1 MSRRRNKNSLRN
13 DGFAEAFL
21 ANGARQY
28 TLNNSFF
35 NEGQLLDHST
45 LQKLWRNKLAQN
57 ISSLP
62 AEEALKNGYYIEG
75 DEEDNKILQ
84 YLDVLGTDAKLKEAM
99 VWARHFGRSCIL
111 MLIDDGGSVEDPVNY
126 ERAELKGLEVYD
138 KQCILE
144 DFSGYLLNDDPN
156 DINFSKP
163 EWYQITP
170 PLTGKTLYVHHS
182 RLLLF
187 DGELLPT
194 YDRIAIGGGG
204 MSVLDGIVKA
214 IYRCD
219 TAQSTGLNAL
229 ERLST
234 SLLKFEG
241 LGNMLSTPNG
251 TTEVQK
257 RLNLVD
263 WAKNILNT
271 IAIDGKDEYQVFNI
285 PLTGVPNLLD
295 SFGLYVAALARIP
308 FTKLFG
314 RSPSGLNSTGDGDME
329 NYYSDVRGKEQQ
341 GRLKPQLEKL
351 IKTVQLCKYGP
362 TGGKELEDWTIK
374 FNPLWIPTDKE
385 VAETEKLKSDKNK
398 ADIEAICMAVDRQL
412 LDETEAREYLK
423 NNFKYPIKKTSLDLI
438 DGDEDDNE

>member
-1 MSRRRNKNSLRN
+1 MSRKRNRSNVRN

-21 ANGARQY
+21 GNGARQY

-35 NEGQLLDHST
+35 NEGPLLDYSI

-75 DEEDNKILQ
+75 DEEENKILQ
-84 YLDVLGTDAKLKEAM
+84 HLDTLGTDAKLKEALT
-99 VWARHFGRSCIL
+99 WARHFGRSCIL
-111 MLIDDGGSVEDPVNY
+111 MLIDDGRSVEEPVNF
-126 ERAELKGLEVYD
+126 ERASLRGLEVYD
-138 KQCILE
+138 KQCIVE
-144 DFSGYLLNDDPN
+144 DFSGYLINDDPS
-156 DINFSKP
+156 DLNFSRP

-170 PLTGKTLYVHHS
+170 PLSGRTLFVHHS

-187 DGELLPT
+187 DGELLPV
-194 YDRIAIGGGG
+194 YDRVAIGGGG

-241 LGNMLSTPNG
+241 LGNMLATANG

-398 ADIEAICMAVDRQL
+398 ADIEAICMAVDKQL